1 MKNIYLI
8 GFMGSGK
15 TTIGKKLSSSLN
27 LNFIDTDNEIERRNL
42 MSIKDIFRIKGEL
55 FFRNEEAKLIKDISK
70 LKNTIIST
78 GGGLPCYNNLI
89 ENLNDSGI
97 TIYLNYDIDTLY
109 QKLKNDDIRPLL
121 NKKENE
127 FKIYIKDLLFER
139 KKHYNKSKHNI
150 LCNNLK
156 KDIILRQINSLIVS

>member
-1 MKNIYLI
+1 
-8 GFMGSGK
+8 MGSGK

-27 LNFIDTDNEIERRNL
+27 LNFIDTDNEIEKRNL
-42 MSIKDIFRIKGEL
+42 MSIKDIFRTKGEL
-55 FFRNEEAKLIKDISK
+55 FFRNEEAKVIQDISK

-89 ENLNDSGI
+89 ETLNDSGI

-109 QKLKNDDIRPLL
+109 QRLKNDDTRPLL

-139 KKHYNKSKHNI
+139 KKYYNKSKHNI